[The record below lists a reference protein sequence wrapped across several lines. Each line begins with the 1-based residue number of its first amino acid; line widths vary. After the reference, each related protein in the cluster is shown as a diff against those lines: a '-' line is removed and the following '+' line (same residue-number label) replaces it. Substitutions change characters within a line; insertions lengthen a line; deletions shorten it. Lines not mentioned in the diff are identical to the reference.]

1 MCNQT
6 GYITETRSR
15 INKAWPVMFVSLQS
29 TLPLAQTYD
38 DDDNDDDVY
47 LRPVEPPEGYKDVLS

>member
-1 MCNQT
+1 
-6 GYITETRSR
+6 
-15 INKAWPVMFVSLQS
+15 MFVSLQS